1 MSTESVVRRLY
12 VPPFVAAAAGVVVGL
27 ELMSVLLYFGLTAA
41 EVTSWRHV
49 LYPFVWINLGVWAAW
64 RVDVPSAEGRQ
75 KALAGGVAALY
86 FLVLMYFAG
95 LVGTVAGGVV
105 EVPALMVGYVL
116 HSGHAVEPGVTVS
129 WLSPGWGPVLQAT
142 DGFMYVKFV
151 PFMTVGYAALAYLVY
166 AGLLETARSVA
177 AGAFGLVSCVGCT
190 WPIAASLLAGVA
202 GGLQTGSTFYQY
214 SYGLSTVVFVAA
226 VLVLYYRPFS

>member
-12 VPPFVAAAAGVVVGL
+12 VPPFVAALAGVVVGL
-27 ELMSVLLYFGLTAA
+27 ELASVLLYFGLSSA

-64 RVDVPSAEGRQ
+64 RIDVPPAEGRW
-75 KALAGGVAALY
+75 KAVVGAVAALY

-95 LVGTVAGGVV
+95 LVGTVTGGVV
-105 EVPALMVGYVL
+105 EVPVLVLGPVL
-116 HSGHAVEPGVTVS
+116 HAGHTLEPGVTVS

-142 DGFMYVKFV
+142 DGFLYVKLV
-151 PFMTVGYAALAYLVY
+151 PFMTIGYASLAYLVY

-202 GGLQTGSTFYQY
+202 GGLQSGSVVYSY
-214 SYGLSTVVFVAA
+214 SYGLSTLVFVGA
-226 VLVLYYRPFS
+226 VLVLYYRPLS